1 MENKKKTLMIT
12 GASGFIGTNF
22 IERYKE
28 KYNIVPVDLLKIKPE
43 EIEFKDVDTVL
54 HLAALVHQ
62 MNGAPREKY
71 FEVNTEL
78 TRKIAEVAKKNNVKH
93 FVFYSTVAVYGTHG
107 SLNEKLILT
116 KESKV
121 NPKTP
126 YAQSKWKAEKI
137 LENSKSNNFKI
148 SILRPPMVYGENCP
162 GNMKRLE
169 KLVRVLP
176 ILPFGNDEN
185 KRTLVHIDKLLEIT
199 KEVIDKEISG
209 IIIPKN
215 DEEMSIREIVEEI
228 IKKEDKKKYLF
239 KVPKICLWFLH
250 KLKGDITKSLYGDLR
265 FK

>member
-1 MENKKKTLMIT
+1 
-12 GASGFIGTNF
+12 
-22 IERYKE
+22 
-28 KYNIVPVDLLKIKPE
+28 
-43 EIEFKDVDTVL
+43 
-54 HLAALVHQ
+54 
-62 MNGAPREKY
+62 MNGAPKEKY

-78 TRKIAEVAKKNNVKH
+78 TRKVAEAAKKNKVKH

-126 YAQSKWKAEKI
+126 YAQSKWEAEKI
-137 LENSKSNNFKI
+137 LKNLENSNFKI

-162 GNMKRLE
+162 GNMKKLE
-169 KLVRVLP
+169 KLVKALP
-176 ILPFGNDEN
+176 ILPFGNNEN

-215 DEEMSIREIVEEI
+215 DEEMSIKEIVEEI
-228 IKKEDKKKYLF
+228 IKKENKEKLLIKF
-239 KVPKICLWFLH
+239 PKLIINTLY
-250 KLKGDITKSLYGDLR
+250 KIDPEMIESLYGNLIFR
-265 FK
+265 

>member
-22 IERYKE
+22 IERYKD
-28 KYNIVPVDLLKIKPE
+28 KYNIVPVDLLKVKPE

-78 TRKIAEVAKKNNVKH
+78 TKKIAEAAKKNKVKH
-93 FVFYSTVAVYGTHG
+93 FVFYSTVAVYGAHG

-126 YAQSKWKAEKI
+126 YAQSKWEAEKI
-137 LENSKSNNFKI
+137 LKNLKSNNFKI
-148 SILRPPMVYGENCP
+148 SILRPPMVHGKNCP

-169 KLVRVLP
+169 KLVKVFP

-215 DEEMSIREIVEEI
+215 DEDMSIREIVEEI
-228 IKKEDKKKYLF
+228 IKKENKERLLIKF
-239 KVPKICLWFLH
+239 PKLIINTLY
-250 KLKGDITKSLYGDLR
+250 KIEPEMIESLYGNLIFR
-265 FK
+265 

>member
-43 EIEFKDVDTVL
+43 EIEFKDIDTVL

-62 MNGAPREKY
+62 MNGALREKY

-78 TRKIAEVAKKNNVKH
+78 TRKIAEAAKKNNVKH
-93 FVFYSTVAVYGTHG
+93 FVFYSTVAVYGAHG

-126 YAQSKWKAEKI
+126 YAQSKWEAEKI
-137 LENSKSNNFKI
+137 LKNLENSNFKI

-169 KLVRVLP
+169 KLVKAFP

-199 KEVIDKEISG
+199 KEVIDKEILG

-215 DEEMSIREIVEEI
+215 DEDMSIREIVEEI
-228 IKKEDKKKYLF
+228 IKKENKKIYLV
-239 KVPKICLWFLH
+239 KAPKICLWLLY
-250 KLKGDITKSLYGDLR
+250 KLKEDIVRSLYGDLR

>member
-1 MENKKKTLMIT
+1 MENVKKTLMIT

-22 IERYKE
+22 IERYKD
-28 KYNIVPVDLLKIKPE
+28 KYKIVLVDLLKVKPE
-43 EIEFKDVDTVL
+43 EIEFKNVDTVL

-78 TRKIAEVAKKNNVKH
+78 TRKVAEAAKKNKVKH

-126 YAQSKWKAEKI
+126 YAQSKWEAEKI
-137 LENSKSNNFKI
+137 LKNLESNNFKI

-162 GNMKRLE
+162 GNMKKLE
-169 KLVRVLP
+169 KLVKALP

-199 KEVIDKEISG
+199 KEVIDKEILG

-215 DEEMSIREIVEEI
+215 DEDMSIREIVENIAKEQNKKLYL
-228 IKKEDKKKYLF
+228 IKLSKYVL
-239 KVPKICLWFLH
+239 KILH
-250 KLKGDITKSLYGDLR
+250 AVESSVIESLYGDLR